1 MSRDSFL
8 YKVSD
13 FQLFNKG
20 LQSCV
25 FVFVLLNVLIVL
37 ALSYVQYWQARLV
50 FACCPLNIVCL
61 GVVYNPK
68 LKSSLHTE
76 LVFFLSIL
84 MTNTPLILCI
94 NVTISAL
101 PSFPLFSQFCFS
113 PSLYTVFIF
122 AAVEVPA
129 WLYWWSSQWLWLA
142 ALGRAL
148 QTGDTRFPNHHC
160 VVQQIQTSCRKQV
173 WIRPWQIVKVPLLY
187 YFKDT

>member
-1 MSRDSFL
+1 MHSILTWPYRT
-8 YKVSD
+8 D
-13 FQLFNKG
+13 FYNMWTWQKKWK
-20 LQSCV
+20 
-25 FVFVLLNVLIVL
+25 L
-37 ALSYVQYWQARLV
+37 AYW
-50 FACCPLNIVCL
+50 
-61 GVVYNPK
+61 VV
-68 LKSSLHTE
+68 
-76 LVFFLSIL
+76 FLSIL

-94 NVTISAL
+94 NVTISTAL

-160 VVQQIQTSCRKQV
+160 AVQQIQTSYRKQV
-173 WIRPWQIVKVPLLY
+173 RIRPWQIGVFLY
-187 YFKDT
+187 YFKGS